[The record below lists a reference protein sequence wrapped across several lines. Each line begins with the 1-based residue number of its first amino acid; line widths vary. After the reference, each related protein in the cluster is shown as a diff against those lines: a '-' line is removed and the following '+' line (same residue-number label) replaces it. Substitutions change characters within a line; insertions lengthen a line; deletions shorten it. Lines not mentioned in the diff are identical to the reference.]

1 MRNWFS
7 SEILT
12 ILNLKL
18 RWTLIFIYKICRIF
32 ELQVHLSNE
41 CTENENWNI
50 RSSRVQFFTLT
61 GTLGIMLFLF

>member
-1 MRNWFS
+1 MRNWYS

-18 RWTLIFIYKICRIF
+18 RWTLTFIYKICRIF
-32 ELQVHLSNE
+32 EVQVHLSNE
-41 CTENENWNI
+41 CIENENWNI

-61 GTLGIMLFLF
+61 GTLGMMLFLF